1 MLKNNRLLF
10 IFGSIIA
17 CVLFVIGVWL
27 WTLHIDSTRE
37 QNAVALPKVEN
48 ADMEIAQTPKQ
59 VETEINSPQN
69 TARIQGTVQDGTVNT
84 SPKSSADQDFSK
96 LSLKELLAIV
106 DELEPEVYFP
116 LMNARV
122 NPKVNQEYQTLSDEE
137 RVKFQIAIRR
147 AFPELI
153 EKAWESE
160 RLPVPP
166 PGHTYFNVPGEP
178 PLLVKYNAVVYRV
191 LPNAREGYGRWDKLS
206 KAERKRYNTLQRITS
221 NIPISNRQISR
232 EVLELAEEWKQQ
244 LYEKTWGSHS
254 TIRSYS
260 AYKRPKTE
268 TEKERDENLYKEA
281 QAELK
286 RSMNIPQ
293 RSVTIIDPK
302 YVETVIS
309 ELEASL
315 NRR

>member
-17 CVLFVIGVWL
+17 CVLFGIGVWL

-59 VETEINSPQN
+59 VETENNSPEN
-69 TARIQGTVQDGTVNT
+69 TARIQGTVQDGTGDT
-84 SPKSSADQDFSK
+84 FPKSGADQDFSK

-122 NPKVNQEYQTLSDEE
+122 NPKVIQEYQTLSDEE
-137 RVKFQIAIRR
+137 KVKLETAVER

-153 EKAWESE
+153 KNAWEE
-160 RLPVPP
+160 QGLPVPP
-166 PGHTYFNVPGEP
+166 PGHTYYNVPGEP
-178 PLLVKYNAVVYRV
+178 PLLVKYNTEVYRII
-191 LPNAREGYGRWDKLS
+191 PAEEGYGRWDKLS
-206 KAERKRYNTLQRITS
+206 AAERKRYNALQRITS
-221 NIPISNRQISR
+221 NIPINNRQISR
-232 EVLELAEEWKQQ
+232 EVPELAEEWKQQ

-254 TIRSYS
+254 TIHTYS

-268 TEKERDENLYKEA
+268 VEKERDEKLYRDA

-286 RSMNIPQ
+286 RSMNVPK

-309 ELEASL
+309 ELEAAL

>member
-17 CVLFVIGVWL
+17 CIFFVIGVWL
-27 WTLHIDSTRE
+27 WTLHLDSTRE

-59 VETEINSPQN
+59 VETESNSLQN
-69 TARIQGTVQDGTVNT
+69 TAKTQGTVQDGTVDT
-84 SPKSSADQDFSK
+84 SPKSSADQDLSK
-96 LSLKELLAIV
+96 LSLKKLLAIV
-106 DELEPEVYFP
+106 DELDPEVYFP
-116 LMNARV
+116 LMNAKV

-153 EKAWESE
+153 EQAWKSKG
-160 RLPVPP
+160 LPVPP
-166 PGHTYFNVPGEP
+166 PGNTYFKAPEGS
-178 PLLVKYNAVVYRV
+178 PLLVKYNTEVFRVV
-191 LPNAREGYGRWDKLS
+191 PNATEGYGRWDKLS
-206 KAERKRYNTLQRITS
+206 DAERKRYNALQRVTS
-221 NIPISNRQISR
+221 NIPINDRQISR
-232 EVLELAEEWKQQ
+232 EVVELAEEWKQQ
-244 LYEKTWGSHS
+244 LYEKTWGPHS
-254 TIRSYS
+254 TIHFYN

-268 TEKERDENLYKEA
+268 AEKERDEKLYKEA

-286 RSMNIPQ
+286 RSMNVPQ

-309 ELEASL
+309 ELETAL